1 MIESQKKEVTCF
13 NQEGVN
19 WDGNPL
25 TFTVNVPKDKV
36 QALWC
41 GIQIPENA
49 KPGFYKGV
57 VTLTA
62 DGISPRSIPVQI
74 EVVEE
79 ILADKGGDGDLWRH
93 ARLRWLNSR
102 IGEDNLPVYPYKPM
116 TIDGNTITATDKKNN
131 HCQKRPPLIH

>member
-1 MIESQKKEVTCF
+1 MNIMFGRSACGQHIRKLKTFGLYSAISRIIVIESQKKEVTCF

-79 ILADKGGDGDLWRH
+79 ILADKGGMATYGGMH
-93 ARLRWLNSR
+93 ACV
-102 IGEDNLPVYPYKPM
+102 G
-116 TIDGNTITATDKKNN
+116 
-131 HCQKRPPLIH
+131 